1 MVILNINWVGVL
13 FMNTT
18 FRVHIFL
25 NLLVFW
31 RQIHQYITREILYN
45 FKKLHTQWRYTKDYL
60 LDVIFFMVG
69 FFN

>member
-18 FRVHIFL
+18 FRVHISL

-31 RQIHQYITREILYN
+31 RQIHQHITREK
-45 FKKLHTQWRYTKDYL
+45 FHTHCRYTKDYL
-60 LDVIFFMVG
+60 LDVIYFMVG

>member
-18 FRVHIFL
+18 FRVHISP

-31 RQIHQYITREILYN
+31 RQIHPYISREKFIILKN
-45 FKKLHTQWRYTKDYL
+45 FTPDDDTLKIIH
-60 LDVIFFMVG
+60 
-69 FFN
+69 